1 MFLFDN
7 WNQIMIGLNFSICW
21 LHTCFH
27 VSENYIG
34 FKNTQNRR
42 HQFYIKLKKKFII
55 VPMTGSQLWKKKKKF
70 QIYFFNYKM
79 NPLGNWIKIKM
90 KGNYRNKE

>member
-1 MFLFDN
+1 
-7 WNQIMIGLNFSICW
+7 MIGLNFSICW

-42 HQFYIKLKKKFII
+42 HQFYIKLKKKIHNSSYDRFPA
-55 VPMTGSQLWKKKKKF
+55 VEEKKKF